1 MSINKSMNSLDNL
14 LRRCLAC
21 HAKLC
26 VTQTT
31 GSGGRE
37 NYVKVNGGEK
47 VYSFTSPLIY
57 LFALKFEYGD
67 ELLKQ
72 RVSCEIYSLFYFAGL
87 TEKFTDHVIYL

>member
-1 MSINKSMNSLDNL
+1 M
-14 LRRCLAC
+14 
-21 HAKLC
+21 
-26 VTQTT
+26 
-31 GSGGRE
+31 
-37 NYVKVNGGEK
+37 GGEK

-87 TEKFTDHVIYL
+87 TEKYTDHVIYL

>member
-1 MSINKSMNSLDNL
+1 MFSVSRKA
-14 LRRCLAC
+14 LRDSNNGMRC
-21 HAKLC
+21 
-26 VTQTT
+26 
-31 GSGGRE
+31 RE

-72 RVSCEIYSLFYFAGL
+72 RFSCEIYSLFIL
-87 TEKFTDHVIYL
+87 QV

>member
-1 MSINKSMNSLDNL
+1 MFSVSRKA
-14 LRRCLAC
+14 LRDSNNGMRC
-21 HAKLC
+21 
-26 VTQTT
+26 
-31 GSGGRE
+31 RE

-72 RVSCEIYSLFYFAGL
+72 RVSCEIYSLLYFAGS
-87 TEKFTDHVIYL
+87 TEKSTDHVIYL